1 MSFSVAH
8 SPMNKIIALLA
19 AGLFSTCALAQVTV
33 TEPWIR
39 ATVPR
44 QDSAG
49 AFMRLQSA
57 QPARLVAVSTP
68 AAKHAEIHEM
78 AMEGHTMSM
87 RRVEAVA
94 LPAGRAV
101 NLTPGSYHVML
112 YGLKRQ
118 LKEGDSVE
126 LTLVVQ
132 DAQGKPENV
141 KVTAQVKP
149 IAYSAPPAH

>member
-1 MSFSVAH
+1 
-8 SPMNKIIALLA
+8 MNKIIALLA

-44 QDSAG
+44 QESAA

-57 QPARLVAVSTP
+57 QPARLVAASTP
-68 AAKHAEIHEM
+68 AAERVEIHEM
-78 AMEGHTMSM
+78 AMDGNTMRM
-87 RRVEAVA
+87 RPVDAVA

-101 NLTPGSYHVML
+101 GLTPGGYHVML
-112 YGLKRQ
+112 LGLKRQ
-118 LKEGDSVE
+118 LKEGDRVE

-132 DAQGKPENV
+132 DAQGKRENV
-141 KVTAQVKP
+141 KVTAPVMP
-149 IAYSAPPAH
+149 ITYSAPPAH